1 MLLRAI
7 TPLVKETNQ
16 LTSASVQRANVAALP
31 NIASQSGIRQSVRNR
46 CAAGLAADDVVDLMG
61 RIGIVLVQ
69 QAILA
74 SIAGALGDELPQ
86 LVRNVTRQGACAG
99 VPAPWP

>member
-1 MLLRAI
+1 
-7 TPLVKETNQ
+7 
-16 LTSASVQRANVAALP
+16 
-31 NIASQSGIRQSVRNR
+31 
-46 CAAGLAADDVVDLMG
+46 
-61 RIGIVLVQ
+61 VQ